1 MFRIVYVSVSGNETP
16 RLRFKNNACSMMLL
30 RRLEPKFSGE
40 SIFVFRIS
48 SRRISSFLVCNGA
61 RRHLGSRYDP
71 DSLFKAF
78 RCCCKFCVSFG
89 LDGAQ
94 RLRQEG
100 GPGWG
105 RSSARFYMS
114 SSFVGIQAP
123 TLAHRS
129 FLDICTPISLRSAN
143 N

>member
-1 MFRIVYVSVSGNETP
+1 MQHDASSQIRAKVLWRIDFCVSDQRSTD
-16 RLRFKNNACSMMLL
+16 
-30 RRLEPKFSGE
+30 
-40 SIFVFRIS
+40 FV
-48 SRRISSFLVCNGA
+48 LVCNGA

-71 DSLFKAF
+71 DSLLKAF

-100 GPGWG
+100 GPGWA

-129 FLDICTPISLRSAN
+129 FLDICTPITLRSAN

>member
-1 MFRIVYVSVSGNETP
+1 
-16 RLRFKNNACSMMLL
+16 MLL
-30 RRLEPKFSGE
+30 RRLEPKFAGE

-48 SRRISSFLVCNGA
+48 SRRISSVLVCNGA

-71 DSLFKAF
+71 DSQTLLKAF

-129 FLDICTPISLRSAN
+129 FLDICTPITLRSAN

>member
-1 MFRIVYVSVSGNETP
+1 
-16 RLRFKNNACSMMLL
+16 MLL

-48 SRRISSFLVCNGA
+48 SRRISSVLVCNGA

-71 DSLFKAF
+71 DSQTLLKAF

-100 GPGWG
+100 GAWLGP
-105 RSSARFYMS
+105 
-114 SSFVGIQAP
+114 
-123 TLAHRS
+123 L
-129 FLDICTPISLRSAN
+129 
-143 N
+143 